1 MNFLKNL
8 VCVLVIGGL
17 LTGCTTTRKMLNLDT
32 AAKLEF
38 TADKQLN
45 PDNDGRPSP
54 LVVTVIKLQD
64 KRNFERQDF
73 LSLYENPQETLG
85 ADYLGRVR
93 LQEIL
98 PGGEHTETL
107 ELDENVKYLGL
118 IAEYTQYDKA
128 KATALVAIEPHKT
141 NTYSI
146 QLLPLKIV
154 VEK

>member
-1 MNFLKNL
+1 MNFLKTL
-8 VCVLVIGGL
+8 VYACLIGSL
-17 LTGCTTTRKMLNLDT
+17 LTGCASTRKLLNFDT

-38 TADKQLN
+38 SASKQLN

-73 LSLYENPQETLG
+73 LSLYENPQESLG

-98 PGGEHTETL
+98 PGGKHTETL

-128 KATALVAIEPHKT
+128 KTTALIAIEPHKT

-146 QLLPLKIV
+146 QLLPLKITV
-154 VEK
+154 DK